1 LNNIRMKDIPV
12 LDRPYERL
20 INYGV
25 DKLTNEEL
33 LAILLKTGTK
43 KFSAK
48 VLATTIMANVNK
60 IEALKTV
67 NYNQL
72 IKIKGIGPSKAC
84 VILAAIELGKRIN
97 SEIVTIKGLKV
108 NNAKIVYDYY
118 KNVFQDKYQE
128 YFYCLYLD
136 NAKRVIGEK
145 LLFIGTLNF
154 SVVHPREIYK
164 EAYLL
169 SASSIVCIHNH
180 PSGNIMP
187 SNEDKNITMSIKE
200 VGNILGIKMVDHIII
215 GKDSYYSFF
224 ESGLL

>member
-1 LNNIRMKDIPV
+1 MNNVRIKDIPI

-33 LAILLKTGTK
+33 LAILLKSGTK
-43 KFSAK
+43 MFSSK
-48 VLATTIMANVNK
+48 MLATTIMASITK
-60 IEALKTV
+60 IEALKSI
-67 NYNQL
+67 NYMQL

-84 VILAAIELGKRIN
+84 TILASIELGKRIN
-97 SEIVTIKGLKV
+97 NEVSTIKGLKV

-118 KNVFQDKYQE
+118 KSIFKDKYQE

-180 PSGNIMP
+180 PSGNITP
-187 SNEDKNITMSIKE
+187 SGEDKNITVSLQE
-200 VGNILGIKMVDHIII
+200 AGNILGIKMVDHIII
-215 GKDSYYSFF
+215 GSDNYYSFF